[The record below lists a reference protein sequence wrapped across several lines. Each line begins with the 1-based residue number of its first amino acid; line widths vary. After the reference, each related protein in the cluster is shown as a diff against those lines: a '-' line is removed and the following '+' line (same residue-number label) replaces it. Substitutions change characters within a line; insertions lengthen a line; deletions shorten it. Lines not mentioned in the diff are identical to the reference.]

1 MIAFVAIRVL
11 MLCAV
16 APTMLPI
23 NPRMEDVMKNHLL
36 PKISERRPT
45 SVKPIAKPAVQ
56 EMETQMRFGDGP
68 IAWLMRERVLAGNT
82 HPR

>member
-1 MIAFVAIRVL
+1 MAFVAIKVS

-23 NPRMEDVMKNHLL
+23 SPRIEDARKNHLL
-36 PKISERRPT
+36 PKISDRRPT
-45 SVKPIAKPAVQ
+45 RVNPIAKPAVQ
-56 EMETQMRFGDGP
+56 DMETQMRFGDGP
-68 IAWLMRERVLAGNT
+68 MAWLMRERVLAGST